1 MTSILK
7 SDTFRLAVQKAE
19 NETTPAASDT
29 VPASAGGKFSD
40 CISLIIR
47 NITMF
52 SGARRLDAMLPILN
66 RIDTMSAPRKG
77 TSNPVKDII
86 VIGANHTDIRAGD
99 EVEDMLMR
107 GTVQVYSGMIFPRQ
121 IYHVVLAVIVE
132 YEPSEDRLSCKVYD
146 IVEPLM
152 TTDVPASDIA
162 RYFAS
167 DTEPETAEPAA
178 VSAEEEGVQD
188 A

>member
-1 MTSILK
+1 M
-7 SDTFRLAVQKAE
+7 
-19 NETTPAASDT
+19 TPAASDA

-40 CISLIIR
+40 CLSLIIR

-66 RIDTMSAPRKG
+66 SIDAMSAPRSG
-77 TSNPVKDII
+77 ASSPTKDII
-86 VIGANHTDIRAGD
+86 IIGANHTDIRAGD
-99 EVEDMLMR
+99 EIEDMLMR
-107 GTVQVYSGMIFPRQ
+107 GTVQVYSSMIFPRQ

-132 YEPSEDRLSCKVYD
+132 YDPGEDRLSCKVYD

-152 TTDVPASDIA
+152 TTDVPPSDIE

-167 DTEPETAEPAA
+167 DTEQETAEPAA
-178 VSAEEEGVQD
+178 VPAEEEGVRD